1 MHRHNEPFAAAIG
14 SKEREG
20 LCMGGIF
27 IFVAVVAVNLMLL
40 LFTSL
45 IGVVLMDLS
54 LIVTLLIV
62 VYENQLKLLYGGA
75 PEPDLSRR
83 EAAAGGAIQR
93 GI

>member
-1 MHRHNEPFAAAIG
+1 
-14 SKEREG
+14 
-20 LCMGGIF
+20 MGGIF